1 MPFICQFFSIF
12 HLCLKETDGYM
23 DTSRVKS
30 LNIQDGDLVLFK
42 DMDVIPMP
50 LNDVEKKAIRD
61 ADAKRR

>member
-1 MPFICQFFSIF
+1 
-12 HLCLKETDGYM
+12 M

-42 DMDVIPMP
+42 DMEVIPMP
-50 LNDVEKKAIRD
+50 LSDAEKKVIRE